1 MAKAAQ
7 KQRRDGIP
15 ETITTEGQEGSKVER
30 GRYEQRQARAPRTDA
45 NRTRKGKNPPKGESK
60 GRKAPSL
67 NSELVEDMTAL
78 RMGKA
83 RLVSKNK
90 NKPSKLKE
98 VILHDKVNDDGDD
111 DTKSSDGRNVPEITV
126 RHYVHQTGGG
136 ISYCIYHS
144 DLRSMFKTYL
154 SPELD
159 ALVQDMLEDLHRYQE
174 RAKEN
179 PAKFK
184 KRKRFVTGLREVS
197 RALRLGKLKGVIV
210 APNMHSSESSGGLDE
225 RVVEIVDEASMGGGS
240 SAPAK
245 SKLDTDR
252 QAVPVVFALSKNRL
266 GKACGKPVRQ
276 CAVGLLSVEGAE
288 RKWKQITEMTE
299 ELRRKWLE
307 ERLLRPPTSI
317 TEVT

>member
-15 ETITTEGQEGSKVER
+15 ETITTGGPEVSKVER
-30 GRYEQRQARAPRTDA
+30 GRYEQGQTRAPRTDA
-45 NRTRKGKNPPKGESK
+45 NRTRNGKNPPKGESK

-126 RHYVHQTGGG
+126 RHYVHQ
-136 ISYCIYHS
+136 
-144 DLRSMFKTYL
+144 YL

-245 SKLDTDR
+245 NKLDTDR

-299 ELRRKWLE
+299 DLRRKWLE
-307 ERLLRPPTSI
+307 ERLLRPPISI